1 LVAVSGKYFVKLQPT
16 RQYGN
21 SLLTTLNAIAPIFLI
36 IATGHLM
43 FRFRVVDETVWS
55 AIEHLCFYLLLPAL
69 IIRTLS
75 RADLL
80 GVPVVDFIT
89 VLIVAILGMSA
100 FLVGTHAL
108 FRKRFPQSGPS
119 FSSVFQGA
127 TRFHG
132 FVAIAVIGPLYG
144 DDGIA
149 LAALALAVMVPLL
162 NVASVIV
169 LSVYGHS
176 AVKPATS
183 AVTKKILTNPLIIAC
198 LIGLLFNWLGVP
210 DILFDSIDIIGAGGL
225 GLALL
230 AVGSGMQLGHAAQHK
245 LLLTLGV
252 LIRLIGMP
260 VMIIAMS
267 WLVGLDGLART
278 VAIIA
283 GAVPTAASAYVM
295 ARKMGGN
302 AELMSSIVTFQV
314 IVAFFTL
321 PLFIYIAEQL

>member
-1 LVAVSGKYFVKLQPT
+1 MI
-16 RQYGN
+16 
-21 SLLTTLNAIAPIFLI
+21 TTLNAIAPIFLI
-36 IATGHLM
+36 ITTGYLL
-43 FRFRVVDETVWS
+43 FKTRIVDESVWS
-55 AIEHLCFYLLLPAL
+55 AIEHICFYLLFPFL

-75 RADLL
+75 RANL
-80 GVPVVDFIT
+80 GSVPVIDFMAVI
-89 VLIVAILGMSA
+89 VVAILGMSA
-100 FLVGTHAL
+100 LLILIQAFIW
-108 FRKRFPQSGPS
+108 KRFPQSGPS
-119 FSSVFQGA
+119 FSSIFQGA

-144 DDGIA
+144 DAGVT
-149 LAALALAVMVPLL
+149 LAALALAIMVPLL
-162 NVASVIV
+162 NVISVVV

-176 AVKPATS
+176 DTRPQVIAVA
-183 AVTKKILTNPLIIAC
+183 KKIVTNPLIIAC
-198 LIGLLFNWLGVP
+198 IVGLLFNWLGLP
-210 DILFDSIDIIGAGGL
+210 DILYETIGIIGAGGL

-230 AVGSGMQLGHAAQHK
+230 AVGAGMNIGQAAQHK
-245 LLLTLGV
+245 MLLTVGV
-252 LIRLIGMP
+252 LTRLIGMP
-260 VMIIAMS
+260 TIVIAMS
-267 WLVGLDGLART
+267 WLVGLDGIART

>member
-1 LVAVSGKYFVKLQPT
+1 MI
-16 RQYGN
+16 
-21 SLLTTLNAIAPIFLI
+21 TTLNAIAPIFLI
-36 IATGHLM
+36 ITTGYLL
-43 FRFRVVDETVWS
+43 FKTRIVDESVWS
-55 AIEHLCFYLLLPAL
+55 AIEHICFYLLFPFL

-75 RADLL
+75 RANL
-80 GVPVVDFIT
+80 GSVPVIDFMAVI
-89 VLIVAILGMSA
+89 VVAILGMSA
-100 FLVGTHAL
+100 LLILIQAFIW
-108 FRKRFPQSGPS
+108 KRFPQSGPS
-119 FSSVFQGA
+119 FSSIFQGA

-144 DDGIA
+144 DAGVT
-149 LAALALAVMVPLL
+149 LAALALAIMVPLL
-162 NVASVIV
+162 NVISVVV

-176 AVKPATS
+176 DTRPQVIAVA
-183 AVTKKILTNPLIIAC
+183 KKIVTNPLIIAC
-198 LIGLLFNWLGVP
+198 IVGLLFNWLGLP
-210 DILFDSIDIIGAGGL
+210 DVLYETIGIIGAGGL

-230 AVGSGMQLGHAAQHK
+230 AVGAGMNFGQAAQHK
-245 LLLTLGV
+245 MLLTVGV
-252 LIRLIGMP
+252 LTRLIGMP
-260 VMIIAMS
+260 TIVIAMS
-267 WLVGLDGLART
+267 WLVGLDGIART

>member
-1 LVAVSGKYFVKLQPT
+1 MI
-16 RQYGN
+16 
-21 SLLTTLNAIAPIFLI
+21 TTLNAIAPIFLI
-36 IATGHLM
+36 IATGYLL
-43 FRFRVVDETVWS
+43 FRAKIVDESVWS
-55 AIEHLCFYLLLPAL
+55 AIEHICFYLLFPFL

-75 RADLL
+75 RANL
-80 GVPVVDFIT
+80 GSVPVIDFMAVI
-89 VLIVAILGMSA
+89 VVAILGMSA
-100 FLVGTHAL
+100 LLILIQAFIW
-108 FRKRFPQSGPS
+108 KRFPQSGPS
-119 FSSVFQGA
+119 FSSIFQGA

-144 DDGIA
+144 DAGVT
-149 LAALALAVMVPLL
+149 LAALALAIMVPLL
-162 NVASVIV
+162 NVISVVV

-176 AVKPATS
+176 DTRPQVIAVA
-183 AVTKKILTNPLIIAC
+183 KKIVTNPLIIAC
-198 LIGLLFNWLGVP
+198 IVGLLFNWLGLP
-210 DILFDSIDIIGAGGL
+210 DILYETIGIIGAGGL

-230 AVGSGMQLGHAAQHK
+230 AVGAGMNFGQAAQHK
-245 LLLTLGV
+245 MLLTVGV
-252 LIRLIGMP
+252 LTRLIGMP
-260 VMIIAMS
+260 AIVIAMS
-267 WLVGLDGLART
+267 WLVGLDGTART